1 MNRKNITT
9 DDAHYF
15 LTDEFSQWY
24 PSKFKDEKGIE
35 FNCAEQWM
43 MYSKAEFF
51 GDHESM
57 AKILATDDPDEM
69 KKLGRGVKNYDD
81 DAWSYHA
88 PTVVAV
94 GNIMKFSQNPEL
106 WEILDN
112 TENKKLV
119 EAASY
124 DKIWGVG
131 LKAEDA
137 IKTPESEWLGTNN
150 LGKAIMEARDL
161 IRHTP
166 QIIVK
171 QKSEEKRVFSFYD
184 EQGQRNI
191 RLNIVELCEK
201 MNTTQE
207 ALKHTLMTLTDSE
220 ISLEYKPFV
229 KESMKASKESLL
241 NSLVNLE
248 NDCLNKNKMK
258 Y

>member
-1 MNRKNITT
+1 MKRKNITT
-9 DDAHYF
+9 EDTHYF

-51 GDHESM
+51 GDTEIM
-57 AKILATDDPDEM
+57 QKILEATDPDEM
-69 KKLGRGVKNYDD
+69 KKLGRQVKNYDD
-81 DAWSYHA
+81 EAWSYHA

-106 WEILDN
+106 WEVLDK

-124 DKIWGVG
+124 DKIWGIG
-131 LKAEDA
+131 LNAEDA
-137 IKTPESEWLGTNN
+137 INTPEENWLGTNN

-166 QIIVK
+166 QLIIK
-171 QKSEEKRVFSFYD
+171 QKVEEKRVFSFYD
-184 EQGQRNI
+184 EQGQRAI
-191 RLNIVELCEK
+191 RLNLVELCEK
-201 MNTTQE
+201 LNTNQGE
-207 ALKHTLMTLTDSE
+207 LKNTLTSLPE
-220 ISLEYKPFV
+220 NEVSLEYKPFV
-229 KESMKASKESLL
+229 KEVMKASKETLLTSLL
-241 NSLVNLE
+241 DLE
-248 NDCLNKNKMK
+248 NSHHTKNKLK
-258 Y
+258 N